1 MDSHM
6 ASLKDQLL
14 NAGLIDKSKADKA
27 EQELRKQAHQKT
39 ANAQKKA
46 KKAGEVIVDEAKLLA
61 EKVLQEK
68 AERSRELNRI
78 QREQAAQK
86 AIQAQIKQLISL
98 NRIDRQRGDIAY
110 QFADGSKIKKIYLT
124 TTLQDQLAYGIIVLV
139 KFGDGYELVPKQVA
153 EKIAQRDAACILVQ
167 NAGSTEASAVEEEDP
182 YADYKIPDDLM
193 W

>member
-1 MDSHM
+1 MT
-6 ASLKDQLL
+6 SLKDQLL
-14 NAGLIDKSKADKA
+14 NAGLIDKSKADRA
-27 EQELRKQAHQKT
+27 EQEQRKQAHQKT

-46 KKAGEVIVDEAKLLA
+46 KKTGEIHVDEAKLLA

-78 QREQAAQK
+78 QREQAAHK
-86 AIQAQIKQLISL
+86 AIQAQIKQLITL

-124 TTLQDQLAYGIIVLV
+124 STLQDQLAYGIIVLA
-139 KFGDGYELVPKQVA
+139 KLGDGYELVPKQVA

-167 NAGSTEASAVEEEDP
+167 NTGSNQPATVEEDDP
-182 YADYKIPDDLM
+182 YADFKIPDDLM

>member
-1 MDSHM
+1 M

-14 NAGLIDKSKADKA
+14 NAGLIDKAKAAKI
-27 EQELRKQAHQKT
+27 EQEQRKQAHQKT
-39 ANAQKKA
+39 AKAQKQA
-46 KKAGEVIVDEAKLLA
+46 KKSGEVVVDEAKLLA

-68 AERSRELNRI
+68 AERSKELNRI
-78 QREQAAQK
+78 QREQAEHK
-86 AIQAQIKQLISL
+86 AIRAQIKQLITL
-98 NRIDRQRGDIAY
+98 NSIDHKRGDLAY

-124 TTLQDQLAYGIIVLV
+124 KTLQDQLAYGIIVLV
-139 KFGDGYELVPKQVA
+139 KLGDGYELVPKQVA

-167 NAGSTEASAVEEEDP
+167 NTGSTEPAAVEEDDP

>member
-1 MDSHM
+1 MDPHM

-14 NAGLIDKSKADKA
+14 NAGLIDKAKAAKI
-27 EQELRKQAHQKT
+27 EQEQRKQAHQKT
-39 ANAQKKA
+39 AKAQKQA
-46 KKAGEVIVDEAKLLA
+46 KKSGEVVVDEAKLLA

-68 AERSRELNRI
+68 AERSKELNRL
-78 QREQAAQK
+78 QREQAEHK
-86 AIQAQIKQLISL
+86 AIRAQIKQLITL
-98 NRIDRQRGDIAY
+98 NSIDHKRGDLAY

-124 TTLQDQLAYGIIVLV
+124 KTLQDQLAYGIIVLV
-139 KFGDGYELVPKQVA
+139 KLGDGYELVPKQVA

-167 NAGSTEASAVEEEDP
+167 NTGSTEQAAVTEDDP